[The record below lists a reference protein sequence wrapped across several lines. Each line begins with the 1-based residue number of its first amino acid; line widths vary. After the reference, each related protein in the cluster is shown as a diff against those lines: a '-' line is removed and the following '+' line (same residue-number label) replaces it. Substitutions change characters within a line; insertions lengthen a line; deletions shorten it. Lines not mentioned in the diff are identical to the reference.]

1 MSDQETGQLSAVADA
16 GSPRPAPAGIWI
28 VAGLMAAAVLLQ
40 ITVFSFW
47 RLADG
52 IPDVVV
58 PTIVIVALLRGA
70 LVGAVAGFAAGLTV
84 ELTSPIDTL
93 GVLALLYLI
102 VGAVVGRYC
111 EREESRGLWPPLVI
125 TVAAALFVQV
135 GFAVVEASL
144 GTPLDLPDFV
154 ANALLPSLLL
164 TALLTPPIVLLARR
178 TLGRPRVVEPYTL
191 ARS

>member
-1 MSDQETGQLSAVADA
+1 MSDQDTGQLSAVADA
-16 GSPRPAPAGIWI
+16 GSPSSVPAGIWI
-28 VAGLMAAAVLLQ
+28 VAALAAAAVLLQ

-58 PTIVIVALLRGA
+58 PTIVIVALLRGV
-70 LVGAVAGFAAGLTV
+70 LVGAVTGFGAGLAV

-125 TVAAALFVQV
+125 TVAAALFVQA

-154 ANALLPSLLL
+154 SSALLPSLLL

>member
-1 MSDQETGQLSAVADA
+1 MSDQDTGQLAAAEPEARSGPSA
-16 GSPRPAPAGIWI
+16 GLWI
-28 VAGLMAAAVLLQ
+28 VAGLTAAAVLLQ

-52 IPDVVV
+52 IPDLLA
-58 PTIVIVALLRGA
+58 PTVVIVALLRGP
-70 LVGAVAGFAAGLTV
+70 LVGAVAGFAAGLAV

-111 EREESRGLWPPLVI
+111 EREESLGLWPPLII

-135 GFAVVEASL
+135 GFAIVEASL

-154 ANALLPSLLL
+154 AAGLLPSLLL

-191 ARS
+191 ART

>member
-16 GSPRPAPAGIWI
+16 GSSQPAPAGIWI
-28 VAGLMAAAVLLQ
+28 VAGLTAAAVLLQ

-93 GVLALLYLI
+93 GVLALLYLL

-154 ANALLPSLLL
+154 ASALLPSLLL

>member
-1 MSDQETGQLSAVADA
+1 MSDNETGQLSAVADA
-16 GSPRPAPAGIWI
+16 GSPPSAPAGIWI
-28 VAGLMAAAVLLQ
+28 VAGLTAAAVLLQ

-58 PTIVIVALLRGA
+58 PTIVIIALLRGA
-70 LVGAVAGFAAGLTV
+70 LVGAVVGFGAGLTV

-125 TVAAALFVQV
+125 TVAAALFVQA

-154 ANALLPSLLL
+154 SSALLPSLLL

-191 ARS
+191 ARP